1 MAEAQHS
8 QLHTRHG
15 RRGLDRPTLRG
26 SVSRAG
32 REAPGSARSSPIF
45 LRAWHGLGRHRT
57 HLYGGSIPH
66 PLRRIQ
72 IWLALVNA
80 LSVLL
85 GLSLVFAFSSPLF
98 EFYRRSLAE
107 VFFSATVV
115 PSAVEPYFAWSMA
128 LIGAATVGWAVTN
141 LFLVLT
147 AFGRGEPWSFI
158 ALIASTLVWTF
169 LEVLVSA
176 EMGAQIETVFV
187 LAASVSVVLPTAVAW
202 WITVRPG
209 KTS

>member
-1 MAEAQHS
+1 M
-8 QLHTRHG
+8 
-15 RRGLDRPTLRG
+15 
-26 SVSRAG
+26 
-32 REAPGSARSSPIF
+32 
-45 LRAWHGLGRHRT
+45 
-57 HLYGGSIPH
+57 
-66 PLRRIQ
+66 
-72 IWLALVNA
+72 
-80 LSVLL
+80 
-85 GLSLVFAFSSPLF
+85 
-98 EFYRRSLAE
+98 
-107 VFFSATVV
+107 
-115 PSAVEPYFAWSMA
+115 
-128 LIGAATVGWAVTN
+128 TN